1 MSRGSRWDS
10 IFGSTYK
17 GRVQLGPQPAT
28 RLRTKR
34 EGLGVQGS
42 WDKVTLGQAA
52 EIEISQRVTLS
63 SGTRSLKSDH

>member
-1 MSRGSRWDS
+1 MSRGSRWDF

-52 EIEISQRVTLS
+52 DITEGYFEFRDQ
-63 SGTRSLKSDH
+63 KSKV